1 LVLPA
6 QDLDAGEGVRRLVL
20 ALCLWLPGA
29 DRHSHGGRTGAGR
42 GAPWAGVMWIAIVLS
57 FVSFC
62 VALWAF
68 WIAIAAAIKNQA
80 LELRIVQVLQ
90 RAEDEEVART
100 TALEL
105 LDHVMLK
112 RTEELKTA
120 TAKIEALR
128 HQYETSIAI
137 DGPLGSKRVQ

>member
-1 LVLPA
+1 MV
-6 QDLDAGEGVRRLVL
+6 
-20 ALCLWLPGA
+20 
-29 DRHSHGGRTGAGR
+29 
-42 GAPWAGVMWIAIVLS
+42 AILFSVVA
-57 FVSFC
+57 VSI
-62 VALWAF
+62 ALWAF
-68 WIAIAAAIKNQA
+68 WISVVSAMKIHS
-80 LELRIVQVLQ
+80 LEQRIVQVLQ

-128 HQYETSIAI
+128 RQYETSIAI
-137 DGPLGSKRVQ
+137 DAPLGSKRVQ

>member
-1 LVLPA
+1 
-6 QDLDAGEGVRRLVL
+6 
-20 ALCLWLPGA
+20 
-29 DRHSHGGRTGAGR
+29 
-42 GAPWAGVMWIAIVLS
+42 MWIAIVLS
-57 FVSFC
+57 FLSFC

-112 RTEELKTA
+112 RTEELKAA

-128 HQYETSIAI
+128 RHYETSIAI
-137 DGPLGSKRVQ
+137 DAPLGSKRVQ

>member
-1 LVLPA
+1 
-6 QDLDAGEGVRRLVL
+6 
-20 ALCLWLPGA
+20 
-29 DRHSHGGRTGAGR
+29 
-42 GAPWAGVMWIAIVLS
+42 MWIAIVLS
-57 FVSFC
+57 FLSFC

-112 RTEELKTA
+112 RTEELKAA

-137 DGPLGSKRVQ
+137 DGPLGSRRVQ